1 MGRPL
6 ERSFSLTLRGYHVLV
21 IDDDR
26 DARHILDAVLSHH
39 GALVTTAATV
49 ERGLAQVRAARPDVV
64 VSDMLLGVSNGLALV
79 AHVQGV
85 LRGVPLIAVSAADFD
100 PRQLEFIGFAA
111 YLRKPL
117 RHLELVATIVAVVQA
132 TADATRTRAARARRR
147 KTRA

>member
-1 MGRPL
+1 ML
-6 ERSFSLTLRGYHVLV
+6 LRGFHVLV

-117 RHLELVATIVAVVQA
+117 RHLELITTIIAVVQGPPRD
-132 TADATRTRAARARRR
+132 TTRTRAARARRR
-147 KTRA
+147 RARA